1 MGNRPITMLAAIIFA
16 VMALVHV
23 YRLVTHFQL
32 IVGSH
37 VIPQTASYVAIVV
50 AGALASGLYR
60 EARR

>member
-23 YRLVTHFQL
+23 YRLVTHFQP

-37 VIPQTASYVAIVV
+37 VIPETASYAAIVV
-50 AGALASGLYR
+50 AGALAIGLYR

>member
-37 VIPQTASYVAIVV
+37 VIPETASYAAIVV
-50 AGALASGLYR
+50 AGALAIGLYR